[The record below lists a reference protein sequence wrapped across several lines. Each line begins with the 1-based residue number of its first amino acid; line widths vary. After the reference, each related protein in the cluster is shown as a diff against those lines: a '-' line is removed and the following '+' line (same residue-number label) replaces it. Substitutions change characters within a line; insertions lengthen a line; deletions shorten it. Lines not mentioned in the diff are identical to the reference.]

1 MKRKNKISICL
12 ISFISVFAFG
22 QKKDLILDNES
33 FLLGTLHDYMGRR
46 VSQNDED
53 KIDDYGFFEK
63 SLVLKIDSLFKANY
77 DDLLIKKIEPV
88 QIIGYGY
95 RINSKKLAAK
105 INSNYTYKEYSW
117 SQKKDTTFYGKLK
130 ENVFENELKK
140 ISFIIGAYSHFGEQK
155 DKRYSLR
162 FVNSLSKFAECE
174 KILKEL
180 GCKKVEIKII
190 KAIPTT
196 QLIFFKPSK
205 KLELYFEKYNYLRKE
220 ILESRDEIIKELDK
234 RHNK

>member
-1 MKRKNKISICL
+1 MKRKKKILICL
-12 ISFISVFAFG
+12 ISLISLFTFG

-53 KIDDYGFFEK
+53 KIDDYGSFEK
-63 SLVLKIDSLFKANY
+63 SLVLKIDSLFKVNY
-77 DDLLIKKIEPV
+77 DDLLIKKTEPV
-88 QIIGYGY
+88 QIFGYGY

-196 QLIFFKPSK
+196 QLIFFNPSK

-220 ILESRDEIIKELDK
+220 ILESRDEILKGL
-234 RHNK
+234 

>member
-205 KLELYFEKYNYLRKE
+205 KLELYFEKYNYLRKQ

>member
-1 MKRKNKISICL
+1 MKRKKKILICL
-12 ISFISVFAFG
+12 ISLISLFTFG

-196 QLIFFKPSK
+196 QLIFFNPSK

-220 ILESRDEIIKELDK
+220 ILESRDEILKGL
-234 RHNK
+234 

>member
-1 MKRKNKISICL
+1 MKRKKKILICL
-12 ISFISVFAFG
+12 ISLISLFTFG

>member
-1 MKRKNKISICL
+1 MKRKKKILICL
-12 ISFISVFAFG
+12 ISLISLFTFG

-174 KILKEL
+174 KTLKEL
-180 GCKKVEIKII
+180 GCKKIEIKII

-205 KLELYFEKYNYLRKE
+205 KLELYFEKYNYLRKQ

>member
-1 MKRKNKISICL
+1 MKRKKKILVCFISLISI
-12 ISFISVFAFG
+12 FTFG
-22 QKKDLILDNES
+22 QKKDLILDKES
-33 FLLGTLHDYMGRR
+33 FLLGTLNDYMGRR
-46 VSQNDED
+46 VSQDDED
-53 KIDDYGFFEK
+53 KIDNYGSFEK
-63 SLVLKIDSLFKANY
+63 SLVLKIDSLFTSNF
-77 DDLLIKKIEPV
+77 DDLLIKKTEPV
-88 QIIGYGY
+88 QVFEYEY
-95 RINSKKLAAK
+95 KINSKKLAAK
-105 INSNYTYKEYSW
+105 INSNYTYKKYSW

-130 ENVFENELKK
+130 ENVFDNELKK
-140 ISFIIGAYSHFGEQK
+140 ISFIIGAYSRFGEQK

-196 QLIFFKPSK
+196 QLIFFKPSR
-205 KLELYFEKYNYLRKE
+205 KLELYFGKHKYLNKQ
-220 ILESRDEIIKELDK
+220 IIESRDDIIKELNE

>member
-12 ISFISVFAFG
+12 ISLISVFAFG

-53 KIDDYGFFEK
+53 KIDDYVFFEK

-77 DDLLIKKIEPV
+77 DDLLIKKTEPA
-88 QIIGYGY
+88 QIFGYGY

-130 ENVFENELKK
+130 ENIFENELKK

-180 GCKKVEIKII
+180 GCKKIEIKII

>member
-174 KILKEL
+174 KTLKEL
-180 GCKKVEIKII
+180 GCKKIEIKII